1 MDPEVLRG
9 FLRIGVLVG
18 GCGLVMAL
26 VQPRGSAEFV
36 LSVCSALI
44 GGVLI
49 LGVVI
54 LTRWFTRR
62 ERVQGVEEDH
72 RPDRV

>member
-9 FLRIGVLVG
+9 FLRIGVFVG
-18 GCGLVMAL
+18 VCGLLMAL
-26 VQPRGSAEFV
+26 VQPRDSAEFV

-54 LTRWFTRR
+54 LTRWFARR
-62 ERVQGVEEDH
+62 ERGQGVEEDDG
-72 RPDRV
+72 PDPA